1 MSFVLEQFWLLFCG
15 NDVMQTTNLYWE
27 FFVDATL
34 VAGSYFMPRVLRKS
48 SNPEGVVEFS
58 LLYFSLINGWF
69 LYAHQY
75 ASRFR
80 EVSRLHWLLV
90 WLFILSMLYG
100 VTHASFETYRSFSE
114 AMIFMRFSIF
124 LMLSRVACYVDRA
137 QPISALL
144 AVFIGDA
151 ILCFALSAA
160 SDVESAAILWGF
172 VAITELHVDLFL
184 AVGLRGP
191 LQIPYRLENVI
202 DRFYAVLLAPIGAI
216 LIDAFCHTKTNEEW
230 LYIFS
235 SLVLM
240 TLFGMLFMAF
250 KNDVVNHMRLRSHF
264 EKASLLILL
273 KLLGYT
279 LWTIGACLL
288 DEPNLHRQSFVT
300 NVMGY
305 MVGAAL
311 FCFLNLRSLAGR
323 RHNVVEGIWFAFSV
337 APFLLPHFIKDST
350 PLVFLSIHVIL
361 VSILNM
367 IETWHNF
374 EQIEFLQLRHSAD
387 ISNVDTPS
395 ELEPL
400 LRIPERNA
408 NSVASTYSAIVV

>member
-1 MSFVLEQFWLLFCG
+1 M
-15 NDVMQTTNLYWE
+15 T
-27 FFVDATL
+27 
-34 VAGSYFMPRVLRKS
+34 
-48 SNPEGVVEFS
+48 
-58 LLYFSLINGWF
+58 
-69 LYAHQY
+69 
-75 ASRFR
+75 
-80 EVSRLHWLLV
+80 
-90 WLFILSMLYG
+90 YG
-100 VTHASFETYRSFSE
+100 VTHASFETYRGFSE
-114 AMIFMRFSIF
+114 AMIFMRVSIF

-191 LQIPYRLENVI
+191 LQIPYRFENI
-202 DRFYAVLLAPIGAI
+202 MNRFYAVLLAPIGAI
-216 LIDAFCHTKTNEEW
+216 AIDAFCHTKTNEQC

-240 TLFGMLFMAF
+240 ILFGMLYYSF
-250 KNDVVNHMRLRSHF
+250 KEDIENRMRQRSHF
-264 EKASLLILL
+264 EKASLLMML

-288 DEPNLHRQSFVT
+288 DEPNLHTHSFT
-300 NVMGY
+300 SNVMGW

-311 FCFLNLRSLAGR
+311 FCFFNLRSLAGR
-323 RHNVVEGIWFAFSV
+323 RHNMVEGIWIVFSV
-337 APFLLPHFIKDST
+337 APFLLCHFFQNST
-350 PLVFLSIHVIL
+350 PLVLLSIYVIL

-367 IETWHNF
+367 IETWQNF
-374 EQIEFLQLRHSAD
+374 EQIEFFQAGNTTDATRRDAL
-387 ISNVDTPS
+387 S
-395 ELEPL
+395 EEEPL
-400 LRIPERNA
+400 LRIPERNSYRGA
-408 NSVASTYSAIVV
+408 PATYAAVVV